1 MESCS
6 WGSGTV
12 CRPLHSTV
20 ASPHFLQCFFPRA
33 ALWDGLV
40 SVLSFPSFL
49 SPWRG
54 LSPPGRSLPI
64 WRKQSHTLVFGLSPR
79 LSSFSLLRLFQNL
92 AFSQLSFSQL
102 LISSILGD
110 FFCCCCSFKESSIL
124 QSVITCSVT
133 QEFAKQLRLGEM
145 LTDWV
150 VL

>member
-12 CRPLHSTV
+12 CRPLHCGVSSLPAV
-20 ASPHFLQCFFPRA
+20 LFPRA

-110 FFCCCCSFKESSIL
+110 FF
-124 QSVITCSVT
+124 V
-133 QEFAKQLRLGEM
+133 
-145 LTDWV
+145 V
-150 VL
+150 VLSKNLAFCNP